1 MITSLNIYTF
11 IPLYIPLLH
20 GLWTDYKMCYELS
33 APRYYFLVRFKI
45 TIIINVMLFLVVM
58 SMMGKYSNE
67 RKILGFKMEIEDR
80 IAANLT
86 KWKEEDQKLEEKEE
100 EKKRKE
106 IIDRMENPK
115 K

>member
-1 MITSLNIYTF
+1 MITTLNIYSF

-33 APRYYFLVRFKI
+33 APRYYFLVRLKI
-45 TIIINVMLFLVVM
+45 TIIINIVLFLVVM
-58 SMMGKYSNE
+58 SMMGKYSKG

-80 IAANLT
+80 IITNIT
-86 KWKEEDQKLEEKEE
+86 KWKEEDEKLEKE

-106 IIDRMENPK
+106 IIERMENPK
-115 K
+115 Q